1 MTRPYRFPDRF
12 LPPRP
17 GSDLAAWAHEEAAR
31 LPLAVLACLDPFA
44 LRDRIAWYEAD
55 QQRHL
60 DEGAAAAG
68 LLLRALL
75 DRAVAWQTQRTVLL
89 ADPQRGTERGQGGGE
104 R

>member
-1 MTRPYRFPDRF
+1 MTTPHRFPDRF

-17 GSDLAAWAHEEAAR
+17 GSDLTAWAREEADR

-44 LRDRIAWYEAD
+44 LRDRIAWYEGD
-55 QQRHL
+55 QQRHP

-68 LLLRALL
+68 LLLRAVL

-89 ADPQRGTERGQGGGE
+89 ADPERGSERGQGGAE

>member
-1 MTRPYRFPDRF
+1 MTTPHRFPDSF

-17 GSDLAAWAHEEAAR
+17 GSHLAAWAREEAAR
-31 LPLAVLACLDPFA
+31 LPLAVVACLDPFA
-44 LRDRIAWYEAD
+44 LRDRIAWYEGD
-55 QQRHL
+55 HQRHP

-68 LLLRALL
+68 LLLRAVL

-89 ADPQRGTERGQGGGE
+89 ADPERRPERGQGGAQ

>member
-1 MTRPYRFPDRF
+1 MNDPRFPDRF

-17 GSDLAAWAHEEAAR
+17 SSDLTAWAGQEAAR
-31 LPLAVLACLDPFA
+31 LPLAVVACLDPFA
-44 LRDRIAWYEAD
+44 LRDRIAWYEGD
-55 QQRHL
+55 QQRHP

-68 LLLRALL
+68 LLLRAAL

-89 ADPQRGTERGQGGGE
+89 ADPERGSERGQGGVE